1 MLAELCGR
9 CAGDADRLLERH
21 GGRGRESIALEDSS
35 APDASPRVPARA
47 GRVVLHGLA
56 YLTIAVAF
64 FVVVTLVTSGG

>member
-1 MLAELCGR
+1 
-9 CAGDADRLLERH
+9 
-21 GGRGRESIALEDSS
+21 
-35 APDASPRVPARA
+35 VPARA